1 MIFKNCQLLDIKIGE
16 IILCN
21 IHTLSGKISNIEKI
35 PAITLNGKGDAHEAS
50 EENEIRSVAK
60 KEGVG
65 ASDEVS
71 VDLEGRI
78 VMPGFA
84 NCYLNYKRAS
94 VNSFG
99 KEIPRVKLQAK
110 NACAGVCFD
119 YYDLKNV
126 SFLEDLSALSLK
138 ELDEISFHLKQDV
151 FVKIGQDLNEMGAIN
166 ALYKK
171 MPSEVLE
178 DYGILDRRATIVGG
192 NCFEKDELELLS
204 VYNARFVLLPN
215 DDARFGRRFLNV
227 NILNRLNIPFGLG
240 SGEYAE
246 VDFFAFMREL
256 LSFNSF
262 VMENTSLMSAQ
273 EALLQ
278 ATLVGARVLGYDGEI
293 KEGNGA
299 NFIVLNGNSLYE
311 NIFDEIV
318 FGMSKQNVFM
328 TVKNGK
334 ILQQNGVF
342 VMEK

>member
-1 MIFKNCQLLDIKIGE
+1 MIFKNCQLLDIKTGE

-50 EENEIRSVAK
+50 VKNEIRSVAK
-60 KEGVG
+60 KERMRTY
-65 ASDEVS
+65 DEECVN
-71 VDLEGRI
+71 LEGRI

-84 NCYLNYKRAS
+84 NCYLSFERAS
-94 VNSFG
+94 LNSFG
-99 KEIPRVKLQAK
+99 KGIPRVKLQAK

-126 SFLEDLSALSLK
+126 SFLENLPALSPK
-138 ELDEISFHLKQDV
+138 ELDEISFHLKQNV

-178 DYGILDRRATIVGG
+178 DYGILDKSATIVGG

-204 VYNARFVLLPN
+204 AYNTRFVLLPN
-215 DDARFGRRFLNV
+215 DDARSGRRFLNI
-227 NILNRLNIPFGLG
+227 NILKRLNIPFGLG

-246 VDFFAFMREL
+246 IDFFAFMREL

-273 EALLQ
+273 EALLH

-299 NFIVLNGNSLYE
+299 NFIALNGNSLYE